1 MSCSLILPSGDWIL
15 NCDDS
20 NESCLALLLSV
31 CFQLSTCIQLY
42 EVIILHRWMKSL
54 TTSLWRWKWCYT
66 EKLKILFWCDHL
78 GETCITYKAIRLVLG
93 FLVEI
98 PKRGQFNESYTKL
111 YFLCGVVYFTTWS
124 LPFKLRRKGWKCDCA
139 FETNEH
145 RSYLTNHPSSPQ
157 VGHEAAII
165 RRHVALSCALSCP

>member
-1 MSCSLILPSGDWIL
+1 MNCSLILPSGDWIL

-20 NESCLALLLSV
+20 NESCLAVLLCV
-31 CFQLSTCIQLY
+31 CFQLSVNLHSAVRGDYFTSMD
-42 EVIILHRWMKSL
+42 EVPNH
-54 TTSLWRWKWCYT
+54 
-66 EKLKILFWCDHL
+66 
-78 GETCITYKAIRLVLG
+78 
-93 FLVEI
+93 FLVALEMMLHWVVKNSLFVW
-98 PKRGQFNESYTKL
+98 PFGWNMYNVQGDSPCSWVCGHFNESYTKL
-111 YFLCGVVYFTTWS
+111 YFLCGIVYFTSWS

-165 RRHVALSCALSCP
+165 RRHLALSCALSCP